1 MLEQAD
7 GSHLDESVFT
17 HIDGASSFIIDT
29 DDSKRI
35 GTYDLRLFVRY
46 SGDEN
51 HYQEKGYLDF
61 TVEVYDK
68 CVDDIL
74 DILESVLSET
84 DDLQYSVY
92 NTALVL
98 TINPS
103 AVSSRN
109 SLRGC
114 PEYAFDIKNKDGSS
128 VDTGIFSFEAY

>member
-1 MLEQAD
+1 M
-7 GSHLDESVFT
+7 
-17 HIDGASSFIIDT
+17 
-29 DDSKRI
+29 
-35 GTYDLRLFVRY
+35 RLFVRY

-61 TVEVYDK
+61 TIEVYDK
-68 CVDDIL
+68 CIDDTL

-84 DDLQYSVY
+84 DDLRYSVY

-109 SLRGC
+109 SLQGC
-114 PEYAFDIKNKDGSS
+114 PELAFDVKNKDGSS
-128 VDTGIFSFEAY
+128 VNTAVYSYEAY